1 MDVETR
7 GISFTER
14 AKWRRASNELK
25 RHYLCN
31 HMEKTTGE
39 RVDPSDS
46 YIVFAVD
53 YIDAAY
59 NLNITYRDRKP
70 YEIFESL
77 EGADLR

>member
-1 MDVETR
+1 MDMETR
-7 GISFTER
+7 GIRITER
-14 AKWRRASNELK
+14 FKWRRASNQLK

-31 HMEKTTGE
+31 HIEKTTGE

-59 NLNITYRDRKP
+59 SLNITYRDRKP
-70 YEIFESL
+70 YEIFERL
-77 EGADLR
+77 QEEDLR